1 MGWGEIL
8 LLAVGG
14 YVAYTYFFGST
25 AAATTTSTGTT
36 PTPTPTPTHDAHA
49 YAGSGRGGHA
59 SANSAGLASGFL
71 GRYHLRRRHSDGRQ

>member
-1 MGWGEIL
+1 MAKEGGMGWGEIL

-36 PTPTPTPTHDAHA
+36 PTPTPTPTP
-49 YAGSGRGGHA
+49 
-59 SANSAGLASGFL
+59 
-71 GRYHLRRRHSDGRQ
+71 